1 MKSCEAY
8 ISNTSEYY
16 IYSPSKMAKE
26 MFLYPLQCGSFTYL
40 PGYHLV
46 RESYHNLLLIY
57 IEKGSLRLTYNGQTQ
72 TAPKNSFIFIDCD
85 MQHEY
90 SALEECKCLWCHFDG
105 ITARDLHRVITEKLG
120 HTFVIPDAFRLVTK
134 LQLIIDVFEKGHTV
148 REPLLSKYLNDILT
162 GFLLYTPQDSAGLR
176 YTDIA
181 EETITY
187 ISEHFAKDLSIDDL
201 ASRVGMSSFHFIRTF
216 KRASGF
222 TPHEYLI
229 NTRMAAAKYLLKNTR
244 LSIKDICFQTG
255 FSSESVFCSAFKK
268 RQGLTPAGYRNAL

>member
-1 MKSCEAY
+1 MKTCEAN
-8 ISNTSEYY
+8 IANNSEYY
-16 IYSPSKMAKE
+16 IYSPSMAAKE
-26 MFLYPLQCGSFTYL
+26 MFLYPLQCGRFTYM

-57 IEKGSLRLTYNGQTQ
+57 IEKGSLQLTYNGQTQ
-72 TAPKNSFIFIDCD
+72 TACENSFIFIDCD
-85 MQHEY
+85 ILHEY
-90 SALEECKCLWCHFDG
+90 SAFEECTCLWCHFDG
-105 ITARDLHRVITEKLG
+105 VTARDLHRAVTEKLG
-120 HTFVIPDAFRLVTK
+120 HVFIIPDAFRMVTK
-134 LQLIIDVFEKGHTV
+134 LQLIVDVFDKGHTV

-162 GFLLYTPQDSAGLR
+162 GFLLYSPQDGSGPR

-216 KRASGF
+216 KKATGF

-268 RQGLTPAGYRNAL
+268 KQGLTPAGYRNAL